1 MEYRNFDK
9 INASD
14 EHDADDNWVEF
25 QPRPV
30 KLSIWDMTKRLVYN
44 PARNEALFI
53 ASCAERL
60 IKDEQEYAA
69 HSTNEIFA
77 RIENDIANELIKREG
92 QYIQFRLA
100 FIARQ
105 GDALEK
111 HILFLSQ
118 IKKLTS
124 EDLS

>member
-1 MEYRNFDK
+1 MEFRSFNKND
-9 INASD
+9 ASD

-77 RIENDIANELIKREG
+77 RIENDIANELIKQEA

-105 GDALEK
+105 GDETEK

-118 IKKLTS
+118 IKKLAH

>member
-1 MEYRNFDK
+1 MEYRSFNKND
-9 INASD
+9 ASD
-14 EHDADDNWVEF
+14 EHDGADNWVEF
-25 QPRPV
+25 QPRPA
-30 KLSIWDMTKRLVYN
+30 KLSILDMTKRLVYN
-44 PARNEALFI
+44 PVRNEALFI

-60 IKDEQEYAA
+60 IKDEQEYGV

-105 GDALEK
+105 GDEMEK

-118 IKKLTS
+118 IKKLAH

>member
-1 MEYRNFDK
+1 MEFRSFNKND
-9 INASD
+9 ASD
-14 EHDADDNWVEF
+14 EHDDDDNWVEF
-25 QPRPV
+25 QPRPA
-30 KLSIWDMTKRLVYN
+30 KLSIWDMIKRMVYN

-77 RIENDIANELIKREG
+77 RIESDIANELIKREG

-124 EDLS
+124 KDLS

>member
-1 MEYRNFDK
+1 MEFRSFNKND
-9 INASD
+9 ASD
-14 EHDADDNWVEF
+14 EHDDDDNWVEF
-25 QPRPV
+25 QPRPA
-30 KLSIWDMTKRLVYN
+30 KLSIWDMIKRMVYN

-60 IKDEQEYAA
+60 IKDEQEYGV

-77 RIENDIANELIKREG
+77 RIESDIANELIKREG